1 MNREL
6 VILGITSFI
15 TVGATISTLE
25 WLTNWRQFRDGGL
38 FSWQVVETRP
48 ALAGTLLG
56 KLTGMFLAYPNV
68 LGLLALRLIAL
79 IALLPAMASGRFVAW
94 VLGVVV
100 ATTVLLNV
108 RSPYG
113 MDGSDQMATQVFGA
127 LFLGF
132 LPGTPLALDAALWY
146 IALQSCL
153 TYETAGLVKVVSPY
167 WHRGEAL
174 FGIFNTRTYGHPAA
188 ARFLQGRPV
197 LSRVLG
203 WGVVA
208 AEIAF
213 PLALVLGY
221 PYGLVFLGWG
231 VAFHAANALVMGI
244 NSFFWSFVAPYPAI
258 LYCAWLLRTWGH
270 T

>member
-1 MNREL
+1 MDREL
-6 VILGITSFI
+6 ALLGVAGLA

-25 WLTNWRQFRDGGL
+25 WLANWRQLSAGGL
-38 FSWQVVETRP
+38 FSWGVVESRP
-48 ALAGTLLG
+48 ALTGTLRG
-56 KLTGMFLAYPNV
+56 RVAGVFLAYPNI
-68 LGLLALRLIAL
+68 LGLLALRLVAL
-79 IALLPAMASGRFVAW
+79 FSLLPAIASGRFAAW

-100 ATTVLLNV
+100 ATTILLNV

-132 LPGTPLALDAALWY
+132 LPGTTLALDAALWY
-146 IALQSCL
+146 IALQGCL
-153 TYETAGLVKVVSPY
+153 TYATAGLVKLTAPL
-167 WHRGEAL
+167 WHSGEAL
-174 FGIFNTRTYGHPAA
+174 FGIFNTRAFGHPAV
-188 ARFLQGRPV
+188 ARFLHGRPRLTKA
-197 LSRVLG
+197 LS

-231 VAFHAANALVMGI
+231 VLFHAANAIVMGI
-244 NSFFWSFVAPYPAI
+244 NTFFWSFVATYPAI
-258 LYCAWLLRTWGH
+258 LYCSWLLRA
-270 T
+270 